1 MPPLPLTAGTLE
13 ESYEEPSIYF
23 RLNLENFS
31 FIYKEIKSDLNR
43 FEINSEKNESKLSIL
58 NLLSNWPIRRPLIL
72 EGALGRGAR
81 LMCNLDRLHWMEK
94 KVGSLSKKQRQPQ
107 Y

>member
-1 MPPLPLTAGTLE
+1 MRAMENLPC
-13 ESYEEPSIYF
+13 IYF
-23 RLNLENFS
+23 HLNLENNAS
-31 FIYKEIKSDLNR
+31 TNKEIKSDLNR
-43 FEINSEKNESKLSIL
+43 FEINSEKNELKLSIL
-58 NLLSNWPIRRPLIL
+58 KLLSNWPIRRPLIL
-72 EGALGRGAR
+72 EGALGRRAR